1 MNRTDGLLNVV
12 NGLNTLRYD
21 PSRHTGIVR
30 TQFITPRMSEN
41 LYIENGIFRKIVTV
55 PCDEALRNGFFIKEA
70 DEKANNELQSV
81 LEDLEYVIHREKRR
95 RMIGLA
101 KTFVAEHPEYEGFFL
116 RFDIVFL
123 GPEKDGMERG
133 IRHLRA
139 AFTE

>member
-70 DEKANNELQSV
+70 D
-81 LEDLEYVIHREKRR
+81 
-95 RMIGLA
+95 
-101 KTFVAEHPEYEGFFL
+101 
-116 RFDIVFL
+116 
-123 GPEKDGMERG
+123 
-133 IRHLRA
+133 
-139 AFTE
+139 

>member
-1 MNRTDGLLNVV
+1 MADNLHRMQTGRAGEAFVAQKLAAGGWKICARNWRRRSGEIDIIAEDG
-12 NGLNTLRYD
+12 GTLVFVEVKTWPGGR
-21 PSRHTGIVR
+21 
-30 TQFITPRMSEN
+30 
-41 LYIENGIFRKIVTV
+41 
-55 PCDEALRNGFFIKEA
+55 
-70 DEKANNELQSV
+70 

-116 RFDIVFL
+116 RFDVVFL

>member
-1 MNRTDGLLNVV
+1 MQTGRAGEAFVAQKLAADGWKICARNWRRRS
-12 NGLNTLRYD
+12 GEIDIIAEDGGTLVFVEVKTWPGGR
-21 PSRHTGIVR
+21 
-30 TQFITPRMSEN
+30 
-41 LYIENGIFRKIVTV
+41 
-55 PCDEALRNGFFIKEA
+55 
-70 DEKANNELQSV
+70 